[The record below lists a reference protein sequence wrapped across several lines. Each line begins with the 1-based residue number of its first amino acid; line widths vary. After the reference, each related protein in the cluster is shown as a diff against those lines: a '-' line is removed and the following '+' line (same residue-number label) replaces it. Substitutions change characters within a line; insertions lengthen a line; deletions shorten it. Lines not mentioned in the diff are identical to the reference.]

1 MQEQPEQEELE
12 IELEKIE
19 ENLENTPKVLNP
31 KEVDSKEIKKDE
43 NK

>member
-12 IELEKIE
+12 IELERIYKDS
-19 ENLENTPKVLNP
+19 ENTPEVLNP

>member
-12 IELEKIE
+12 IEFETTDKD
-19 ENLENTPKVLNP
+19 LENTPDVLNP
-31 KEVDSKEIKKDE
+31 SEVDSKEIKKDE